1 MIHFQSLYL
10 RSDSQKPTQTLK
22 QKELKPRVLSSQPLL
37 KVKLLY
43 TQLFHDRY
51 ILFCT
56 FIPPG
61 WELLESIV
69 AGYVLLTSQ
78 SLNAKA

>member
-1 MIHFQSLYL
+1 VW
-10 RSDSQKPTQTLK
+10 PTKTVK
-22 QKELKPRVLSSQPLL
+22 QKELQLRALSSQPLL
-37 KVKLLY
+37 KVMLLY

-51 ILFCT
+51 ILPCT

-69 AGYVLLTSQ
+69 AGYVLLASQ
-78 SLNAKA
+78 SLNASIPKA